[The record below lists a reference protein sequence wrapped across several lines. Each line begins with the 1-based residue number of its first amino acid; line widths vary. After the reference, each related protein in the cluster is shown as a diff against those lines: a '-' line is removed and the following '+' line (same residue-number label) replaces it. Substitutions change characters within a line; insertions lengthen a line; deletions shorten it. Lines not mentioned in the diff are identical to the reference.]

1 MLEADPLLA
10 EPPGKPEGQFSPFSG
25 RTRGRE
31 PRQLEEKLQG
41 PRRPGGSVLSVLSQ
55 KLQARCLKTF
65 ESTEELFINI

>member
-1 MLEADPLLA
+1 MLEADPLPD

-55 KLQARCLKTF
+55 KL
-65 ESTEELFINI
+65 